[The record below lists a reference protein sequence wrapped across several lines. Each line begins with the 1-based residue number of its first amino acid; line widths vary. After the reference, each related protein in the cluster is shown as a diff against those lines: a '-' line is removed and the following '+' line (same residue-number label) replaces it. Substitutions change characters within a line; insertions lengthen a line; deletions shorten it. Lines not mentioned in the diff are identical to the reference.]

1 MQVNQV
7 LPGESEKGFK
17 LLKRIIKIF
26 LMHFTN
32 TVVAK
37 QYYKNEENHIHHS
50 LLVSHKRQS
59 KDLFFMSKGLKL
71 PEIIL
76 LLIDFLLPFP
86 CLLRNA
92 ATSDEN

>member
-17 LLKRIIKIF
+17 LLKRIIKSF

-37 QYYKNEENHIHHS
+37 Q
-50 LLVSHKRQS
+50 
-59 KDLFFMSKGLKL
+59 
-71 PEIIL
+71 
-76 LLIDFLLPFP
+76 
-86 CLLRNA
+86 
-92 ATSDEN
+92 

>member
-26 LMHFTN
+26 SMHFTN

-37 QYYKNEENHIHHS
+37 Q
-50 LLVSHKRQS
+50 
-59 KDLFFMSKGLKL
+59 
-71 PEIIL
+71 
-76 LLIDFLLPFP
+76 
-86 CLLRNA
+86 
-92 ATSDEN
+92 

>member
-26 LMHFTN
+26 FFLMYFTN

-37 QYYKNEENHIHHS
+37 Q
-50 LLVSHKRQS
+50 
-59 KDLFFMSKGLKL
+59 
-71 PEIIL
+71 
-76 LLIDFLLPFP
+76 
-86 CLLRNA
+86 
-92 ATSDEN
+92 